1 MGSLVADDWTFR
13 AVEVSKSYNGETP
26 ANDRIS
32 LEVHPGEVYGLLGPN
47 GAGKST
53 LVKQVI
59 GLLKPDS
66 GSITLGPFDLVEDP
80 DAARQLCSY
89 LPQAQMPIDS
99 FKIREAV
106 HVTGYVRGN
115 SGARTRQALWLRP
128 FAGVQV
134 DRSFVWVYRAARTRN
149 GEARDGLSP
158 PDGGQG
164 RHGYAAHF
172 PGFRAATR
180 LLRRRRR

>member
-80 DAARQLCSY
+80 DAARSCAPTCRRPRCRS
-89 LPQAQMPIDS
+89 
-99 FKIREAV
+99 
-106 HVTGYVRGN
+106 
-115 SGARTRQALWLRP
+115 TRSRSVKP
-128 FAGVQV
+128 FM
-134 DRSFVWVYRAARTRN
+134 
-149 GEARDGLSP
+149 SP
-158 PDGGQG
+158 D
-164 RHGYAAHF
+164 
-172 PGFRAATR
+172 
-180 LLRRRRR
+180 